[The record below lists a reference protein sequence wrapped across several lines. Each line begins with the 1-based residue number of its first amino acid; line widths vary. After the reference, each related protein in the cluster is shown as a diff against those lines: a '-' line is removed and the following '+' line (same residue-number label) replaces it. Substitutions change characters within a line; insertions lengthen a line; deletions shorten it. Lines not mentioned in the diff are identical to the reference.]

1 MDDYS
6 SRNYRLKSKLIKNDL
21 KNIKSKKGIHYKKF
35 SKLKKVCTIVKTIIN
50 LFNSISVC
58 SLVLS
63 FQTSD
68 IVIILALTS
77 TSLSS
82 LLSAVLQTT
91 ELDNKIHSH
100 HTSYLQY
107 SDVYREVNARLKK
120 NGLSSNDLDI
130 MLSEM
135 NTRLGLIEDN
145 SLPVS
150 ISVENIEEEASPKME
165 QRPLSGRVSKLP
177 EVMPTKIPR
186 TIETTP

>member
-6 SRNYRLKSKLIKNDL
+6 KNYRLKSRLIKHDL
-21 KNIKSKKGIHYKKF
+21 KNIKSRKCKHYKRF
-35 SKLKKVCTIVKTIIN
+35 TKLKKICTIVKTIIN

-63 FQTSD
+63 FQTHD

-91 ELDNKIHSH
+91 ELENKIHSH

-107 SDVYREVNARLKK
+107 SDVYREINARLKR
-120 NGLSSNDLDI
+120 NGLSSNDLDV
-130 MLSEM
+130 MLSEL
-135 NTRLGLIEDN
+135 NTRLGLIEDG

-150 ISVENIEEEASPKME
+150 VSIEKEVVESPDVENRI
-165 QRPLSGRVSKLP
+165 LP
-177 EVMPTKIPR
+177 EIVPR
-186 TIETTP
+186 EVAR